1 LQVPHHFHSQLV
13 AYFASP
19 AAFFGVPLIMAVEIP
34 EQAAEYF
41 RIDDSP
47 EIIDHLQL
55 YDRVILRKS
64 PTQSFISAY
73 AAHDLGKVS
82 STLVPF
88 PPVSP
93 CVFG

>member
-1 LQVPHHFHSQLV
+1 
-13 AYFASP
+13 
-19 AAFFGVPLIMAVEIP
+19 MALEIP

-55 YDRVILRKS
+55 FDREFLHQS

-73 AAHDLGKVS
+73 AANDLGKV

-88 PPVSP
+88 PPVFP
-93 CVFG
+93 CVLFGWLASFAWASCSFTILPPSIRR